1 VNVDLAA
8 LGIAASSAA
17 WIACW
22 QGAAVRRSGPVDLAA
37 TARSRRRN
45 ATIAIAGA
53 LTQTALAVALLG
65 WLGGAS
71 LVLAAWM
78 VLGAAF
84 VACANAWPG
93 PTRAAATIIALGGWL
108 LAFGVAVAGSS
119 L

>member
-1 VNVDLAA
+1 VNAELAS

-22 QGAAVRRSGPVDLAA
+22 HSAAARRSSPASAA
-37 TARSRRRN
+37 GASRSIRRN
-45 ATIAIAGA
+45 VLIAIAGA

-65 WLGGAS
+65 GLGGVS

-78 VLGAAF
+78 VLGVAF

-93 PTRAAATIIALGGWL
+93 PTRAAATILALAGGLLGL
-108 LAFGVAVAGSS
+108 LALAV